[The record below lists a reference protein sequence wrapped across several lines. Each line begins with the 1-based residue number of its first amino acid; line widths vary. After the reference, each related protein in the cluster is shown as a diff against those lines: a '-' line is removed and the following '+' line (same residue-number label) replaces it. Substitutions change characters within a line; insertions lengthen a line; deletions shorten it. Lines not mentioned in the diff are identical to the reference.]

1 MHDKCNCLITE
12 GVCALSYKITMPSG
26 LVFDYTNMLGEQRLQ
41 PEEVQQALKV
51 QGRAAAEAVE
61 AIRETGFAKKHLSKD
76 GTPEH
81 VFFPRMPYIA
91 EGNPNTEASIIKL
104 LKYSKYLRQKDV
116 VVFLGVGGSYLGNKV
131 LFDAF
136 GGCHWNTN
144 PVVRQGQPRIY
155 FSGNNLDPVDCYGLI
170 FEMERLAARYVQ
182 IGRPM
187 RVMLVP
193 ISKSGTTLETISA
206 FTYFY
211 DVLSKDKDIELECTV
226 VTDLKAPLEKAPLL
240 QLAEKFGWWKF
251 DIKEGIGGRF
261 CVMTDPGLVTMAA
274 LGGDIEEFLR
284 GAREMD
290 NYCREAELA
299 ENPAL
304 LNALLKFLA
313 YGKGRDIEV
322 FMPYSMH
329 LKSLSEWY
337 VQLLA
342 ESLGKRCDRE
352 GKAVHYGRTPIVAVG
367 TTDMHAQTQQ
377 HQDGRLN
384 KVVQF
389 LEVAHHEEEA
399 IVHNPFPDVPYFAK
413 YEGMDMAKAL
423 KAALD
428 ANEAA
433 LTSDNRYNARFTLP
447 KLNEYYLGQLM
458 YFLMLTVAYEGELA
472 DVDAYDQ
479 PGVEVYKRLMKSKL

>member
-1 MHDKCNCLITE
+1 MK
-12 GVCALSYKITMPSG
+12 YKITMPSG
-26 LVFDYTNMLGEQRLQ
+26 LVLDFSNMLGEERLPDQ
-41 PEEVQQALKV
+41 EVTQALAE
-51 QGRAAAEAVE
+51 QGAAAALAVQ
-61 AIRETGFAKKHLSKD
+61 AMRETGCSKAHLSKD

-81 VFFPRMPYIA
+81 VYFSRMPYIQ
-91 EGNPNTEASIIKL
+91 EGNPNTVDSIAKL
-104 LKYSKYLRQKDV
+104 KEYSEYLKQIDV

-144 PVVRQGQPRIY
+144 ASLRHGQPRIY
-155 FSGNNLDPVDCYGLI
+155 FSGNNLDPVDCNGLVY
-170 FEMERLAARYVQ
+170 EVQRLAYLHLSN
-182 IGRPM
+182 GREL

-211 DVLSKDKDIELECTV
+211 DTLSKGLNIKLECTV
-226 VTDLKAPLEKAPLL
+226 VTDLQAEEDKAPLL
-240 QLAEKFGWWKF
+240 QLARRYGWWQF

-261 CVMTDPGLVTMAA
+261 CVMTDPGLITMAA

-290 NYCREAELA
+290 EYCQSATPA

-342 ESLGKRCDRE
+342 ESLGKRLNRN
-352 GKAVHYGRTPIVAVG
+352 GQVVNYGRTPIVAVG

-389 LEVAHHEEEA
+389 LEVADPEEKA
-399 IVHNPFPDVPYFAK
+399 VVHNPFADVPYFAK
-413 YEGMDMAKAL
+413 FDGLDMNKAL
-423 KAALD
+423 KVALA

-447 KLNEYYLGQLM
+447 KLNEYMLGQLM
-458 YFLMLTVAYEGELA
+458 YFLMLSVAFEGELA

-479 PGVEVYKRLMKSKL
+479 PGVEVYKRIMKEML